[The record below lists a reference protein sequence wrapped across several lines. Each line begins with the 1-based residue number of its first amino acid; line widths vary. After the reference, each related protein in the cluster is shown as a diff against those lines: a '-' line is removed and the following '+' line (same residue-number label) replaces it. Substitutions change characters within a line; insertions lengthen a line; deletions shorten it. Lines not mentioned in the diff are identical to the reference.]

1 MTKNLFRGNP
11 RLLIA
16 TLPWLVAVVVAKL
29 VVELAD
35 WHVFDPSPLLAGAIG
50 AEVFILGFLLNGT
63 AGDFKEAEKLP
74 GELAASLETIADE
87 CLITDTEFQLPEA
100 RTALGMLIEISR
112 SVRSWLVHDRGLD
125 DVLADIRALNEPYRV
140 FAPVIQA
147 GFTTRLKT
155 EQSNLRKTVL
165 RMDTMRRTSY
175 VAAGYLI
182 AEVTAMLLVLLLIV
196 TNLPGSDER
205 TFGGVAPSVFL
216 VGLITYLLI
225 YLVSL
230 IRDLDNPFEYQ
241 DGQPGAA
248 DVNLE
253 VLERNEDRLRALLV
267 AIDAPPPVE
276 TVPEVSAEDVEA
288 VKGTEATVESSV

>member
-1 MTKNLFRGNP
+1 MFRGNP
-11 RLLIA
+11 RLLVA
-16 TLPWLVAVVVAKL
+16 TLPWVVAVVVIKL
-29 VVELAD
+29 VVEIAG

-50 AEVFILGFLLNGT
+50 AEVFILGFLLSGT
-63 AGDFKEAEKLP
+63 AGDFKEAERLP

-87 CLITDTEFQLPEA
+87 CVITDQEFHLPEA
-100 RTALGMLIEISR
+100 RTALQVLVEISR
-112 SVRSWLVHDRGLD
+112 SVRMWLIHDRGLE

-155 EQSNLRKTVL
+155 EQANLRKTVL

-182 AEVTAMLLVLLLIV
+182 AELTAVMLIVVLLV
-196 TNLPGSDER
+196 TNLPGSDDV
-205 TFGGVAPSVFL
+205 TFSGVAPSVFL
-216 VGLITYLLI
+216 VGLITSLLI

-230 IRDLDNPFEYQ
+230 IRDLDNPFEYH
-241 DGQPGAA
+241 DGKPGAA

-253 VLERNEDRLRALLV
+253 VLERNEDRLRALL
-267 AIDAPPPVE
+267 AGLEGQPAAPV
-276 TVPEVSAEDVEA
+276 T
-288 VKGTEATVESSV
+288 GTEAVEPVT

>member
-1 MTKNLFRGNP
+1 VTQHLFRGNP

-16 TLPWLVAVVVAKL
+16 AAPWVLVVVAVKL
-29 VVELAD
+29 VFELTD
-35 WHVFDPSPLLAGAIG
+35 SHMFQLSPLLAGAIG

-74 GELAASLETIADE
+74 GEVAAALETIADE
-87 CLITDTEFQLPEA
+87 CLITDKEFHLPEA
-100 RTALGMLIEISR
+100 RTALEQLIEISR
-112 SVRSWLVHDRGLD
+112 SVRMWLVHDRGLD

-147 GFTTRLKT
+147 GFTTRLKA
-155 EQSNLRKTVL
+155 EQSNIRKTVL

-182 AEVTAMLLVLLLIV
+182 AEVTAVLLMFVLVV
-196 TNLPGSDER
+196 TELGAEDSHEFQEVV
-205 TFGGVAPSVFL
+205 TQLVL
-216 VGLITYLLI
+216 VGLISYLLI

-253 VLERNEDRLRALLV
+253 VLERNEDRLRALL
-267 AIDAPPPVE
+267 ASLETPAPAPAPTAPARTEEVVE
-276 TVPEVSAEDVEA
+276 PQP
-288 VKGTEATVESSV
+288 